1 MLGKRADT
9 AGHPG
14 WRATVFASALLVST
28 ALAATTAAP
37 AAAAGHWAGTVGY
50 ASDNLLH
57 GRSVS
62 HGAPA
67 WFGSIQRDNGRWI
80 VGVQATGEHPQ
91 EQSRGAQIGLH
102 VDRRW
107 RVGEDWTA
115 QIGLVHYES
124 PRNEWAT
131 ELRYNEASARL
142 GWRGR
147 LSVAFAHVPDLPW
160 FDPSSGFRRG
170 RASYVEAGFHQPL
183 AGRLAL
189 DLGLGHADLRDVR
202 PLRPRGLP
210 LRDYR
215 YASAGLRYGIG
226 DVFLYA
232 TLIHANPPAADY
244 FGNTEPRTRWVGALV
259 WSF

>member
-1 MLGKRADT
+1 MPGRWADMRQRPEWRAIDVRAALFVVALLATST
-9 AGHPG
+9 AG
-14 WRATVFASALLVST
+14 
-28 ALAATTAAP
+28 P
-37 AAAAGHWAGTVGY
+37 AAGAGHWAGTLGY

-62 HGAPA
+62 QGAPA
-67 WFGSIQRDNGRWI
+67 WFAGVHRDSGDWI
-80 VGVQATGEHPQ
+80 VGAQAIGEHPQ
-91 EQSRGAQIGLH
+91 DQSRGAQIGLH

-107 RVGEDWTA
+107 RWGEDWTA
-115 QIGLVHYES
+115 QLGLAHYES
-124 PRNEWAT
+124 PLDDWAT

-147 LSVAFAHVPDLPW
+147 LSLAFAHVPDLPW
-160 FDPSSGFRRG
+160 FDASSGVRRG
-170 RASYVEAGFHQPL
+170 RAKYLEAGFHQPL
-183 AGRLAL
+183 GGRLAL
-189 DLGLGHADLRDVR
+189 DLGLGYADLRGVR
-202 PLRPRGLP
+202 PLHPRGIP

-232 TLIHANPPAADY
+232 TLVHASPPAADY
-244 FGNTEPRTRWVGALV
+244 FGTVEAGTRWVGALV

>member
-1 MLGKRADT
+1 MRGKRADT
-9 AGHPG
+9 MGHPDG
-14 WRATVFASALLVST
+14 RVTVSGLGVLVS
-28 ALAATTAAP
+28 LLFATMATGP
-37 AAAAGHWAGTVGY
+37 ATAAGHWAGTLGY

-67 WFGSIQRDNGRWI
+67 WSGGLFREDGTWI
-80 VGVQATGEHPQ
+80 VGVQATGEHPSG
-91 EQSRGAQIGLH
+91 QSRGARIGLH

-107 RVGEDWTA
+107 RFGDGWSA
-115 QIGLVHYES
+115 QLGLAHYEF
-124 PRNEWAT
+124 PRNAWAT
-131 ELRYNEASARL
+131 ELRYNEASARI

-147 LSVAFAHVPDLPW
+147 LSMALAHVPDLPW
-160 FDPSSGFRRG
+160 FDPGSGFRRG
-170 RASYVEAGFHQPL
+170 RATYVEAGFHQPL
-183 AGRLAL
+183 AERLSL
-189 DLGLGHADLRDVR
+189 DLGVGHADLRDVR
-202 PLRPRGLP
+202 PLHPRGTP

-232 TLIHANPPAADY
+232 TLIHANPPATDY
-244 FGNTEPRTRWVGALV
+244 LGNSEPRTRWVGALV